1 MPDLTYNQLK
11 AAVDTLAKTVAKDGE
26 KIRVFA
32 QQIHKEAVDTGR
44 VADGIGSLGVDKE
57 TVAETHLLSRLMH
70 GLSEA
75 AIHYASATDGTSKSA
90 AAASGQATRTHA
102 GIQEAFRASPVD
114 LSNLNREW
122 LRQQ

>member
-1 MPDLTYNQLK
+1 MPELTYNQLK
-11 AAVDTLAKTVAKDGE
+11 AAVDALAKNVAKDGE
-26 KIRVFA
+26 KIRAFA
-32 QQIHKEAVDTGR
+32 QQVHTEAVATAR
-44 VADGIGSLGVDKE
+44 VAEGIGSMGVDKE

-75 AIHYASATDGTSKSA
+75 AIQYAAAGDTTSKTA
-90 AAASGQATRTHA
+90 AAASDQAQRTHG

-114 LSNLNREW
+114 LSNLNNEW